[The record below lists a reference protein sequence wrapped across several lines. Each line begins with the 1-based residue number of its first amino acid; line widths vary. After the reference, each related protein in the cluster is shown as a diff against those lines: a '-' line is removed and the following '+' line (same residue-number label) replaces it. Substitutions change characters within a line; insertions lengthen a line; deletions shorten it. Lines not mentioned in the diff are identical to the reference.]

1 MQGLFVIIYK
11 LSIKMSKDLDA
22 QIDELKLLTGTS
34 KITELAQALGVARNT
49 VQTWK
54 IRGKIPDRIFIKAK
68 QVAEGLTNS
77 ETKYIELDFYDVE
90 VSAGSGTLVVQEN
103 QPEGIA
109 FSRNF
114 ITNEIGVRP
123 NNIFLMPVRGDSMT
137 PTLQNQAVIMVNRI
151 EDFTG
156 DGIYVFR
163 FDGQLMVKRLQFT
176 KAGLSIVSDNETYEK
191 WELTR
196 KEMTTF
202 DFEIIGEVVWAGQKI

>member
-1 MQGLFVIIYK
+1 
-11 LSIKMSKDLDA
+11 MSE
-22 QIDELKLLTGTS
+22 IDQQLEELKMLTNTS
-34 KITELAQALGVARNT
+34 TNTELAACLGVARNT
-49 VQTWK
+49 VQTWR
-54 IRGKIPDRIFIKAK
+54 IRGKIPERIFIKAK
-68 QVAEGLTNS
+68 QIADGSTNATS
-77 ETKYIELDFYDVE
+77 KYIELDFYDVE
-90 VSAGSGTLVVQEN
+90 VSAGSGALVVQEN

-151 EDFTG
+151 EEFTG

>member
-1 MQGLFVIIYK
+1 
-11 LSIKMSKDLDA
+11 MSE
-22 QIDELKLLTGTS
+22 IDQQLEELKMLTNTS
-34 KITELAQALGVARNT
+34 TNTELATCLGVARNT
-49 VQTWK
+49 VQTWR
-54 IRGKIPDRIFIKAK
+54 IRGKIPERIFIKAK
-68 QVAEGLTNS
+68 QIADGSINS
-77 ETKYIELDFYDVE
+77 TSKYIELDFYDVE
-90 VSAGSGTLVVQEN
+90 VSAGSGALVVQEN

-151 EDFTG
+151 EEFTG

-202 DFEIIGEVVWAGQKI
+202 DFEIIGEVVWAGQKV

>member
-1 MQGLFVIIYK
+1 MRDIEE
-11 LSIKMSKDLDA
+11 
-22 QIDELKLLTGTS
+22 QIEELKTITS
-34 KITELAQALGVARNT
+34 TKTNTELATVLGIARNT
-49 VQTWK
+49 VQMWK
-54 IRGKIPDRIFIKAK
+54 IRGKIPEKTFVKARK
-68 QVAEGLTNS
+68 IAEGMEAINS
-77 ETKYIELDFYDVE
+77 KYIELDFYDVQ
-90 VSAGSGTLVVQEN
+90 VSAGSGALVVQEN

-151 EDFTG
+151 EEFTG

-202 DFEIIGEVVWAGQKI
+202 DFEIIGEVVWAGQKV

>member
-1 MQGLFVIIYK
+1 
-11 LSIKMSKDLDA
+11 MSADIEKQL
-22 QIDELKLLTGTS
+22 DELKILTGTS
-34 KITELAQALGVARNT
+34 KIIELANALGVARNT
-49 VQTWK
+49 IQNWRT
-54 IRGKIPDRIFIKAK
+54 RGKIPERILIKAQ
-68 QVAEGLTNS
+68 QVANDS
-77 ETKYIELDFYDVE
+77 VNHSIVNNETKYIELDFYDVE
-90 VSAGSGTLVVQEN
+90 VSAGSGSLVVQEN

-114 ITNEIGVRP
+114 IINEIGVKP
-123 NNIFLMPVRGDSMT
+123 NNIFLMPVRGDSMA
-137 PTLQNQAVIMVNRI
+137 PTLQNQAIIMVNRI
-151 EDFTG
+151 EEFTG

-202 DFEIIGEVVWAGQKI
+202 DFEIIGEVVWAGQKV

>member
-1 MQGLFVIIYK
+1 
-11 LSIKMSKDLDA
+11 MSKDLDA

>member
-1 MQGLFVIIYK
+1 M
-11 LSIKMSKDLDA
+11 SIDLDK

-68 QVAEGLTNS
+68 QVSEGLTNP
-77 ETKYIELDFYDVE
+77 EPKYIELDFYDVE
-90 VSAGSGTLVVQEN
+90 VSAGAGALVVQEN

-109 FSRNF
+109 FSHNF
-114 ITNEIGVRP
+114 ITNDIGVRA

-137 PTLQNQAVIMVNRI
+137 PTLQNQALIMVNRI

-196 KEMTTF
+196 KEMATF
-202 DFEIIGEVVWAGQKI
+202 DFEIIGEVVWAGQKV

>member
-1 MQGLFVIIYK
+1 
-11 LSIKMSKDLDA
+11 MSVDLDK

-68 QVAEGLTNS
+68 QVSEGLTNP
-77 ETKYIELDFYDVE
+77 EPKYIELDFYDVE
-90 VSAGSGTLVVQEN
+90 VSAGAGALVVQEN

-109 FSRNF
+109 FSHNF
-114 ITNEIGVRP
+114 ITNDIGVRA
-123 NNIFLMPVRGDSMT
+123 NNIFLMPVRGDSMI
-137 PTLQNQAVIMVNRI
+137 PTLQNQALIMVNRI

-196 KEMTTF
+196 KEMATF

>member
-1 MQGLFVIIYK
+1 
-11 LSIKMSKDLDA
+11 MSDVA
-22 QIDELKLLTGTS
+22 QQLEELTCTS
-34 KITELAQALGVARNT
+34 TNT
-49 VQTWK
+49 
-54 IRGKIPDRIFIKAK
+54 D
-68 QVAEGLTNS
+68 S
-77 ETKYIELDFYDVE
+77 KYIELDFYDVE
-90 VSAGSGTLVVQEN
+90 VNAGAGALVVQEN

-114 ITNEIGVRP
+114 ITNDIGVRP
-123 NNIFLMPVRGDSMT
+123 NNIFLMPVRGDSMI
-137 PTLQNQAVIMVNRI
+137 PTLQNQALIMVNRI

-196 KEMTTF
+196 KEMATF
-202 DFEIIGEVVWAGQKI
+202 DFEIIGEVVWAGQKV